1 MKKRTYIDLIN
12 IELKYVKLALAGNDE
27 MDLNIAAYHCQQ
39 AVEETCGY
47 ITQRLGIRS
56 IREHKIEK
64 WVSYLKENTVDVP
77 ILIEQNSTEI
87 SEWES
92 KSRYNINFYASA
104 QLISQIADE
113 VERWLMDMEAISIK
127 KDIKTKNREIDN

>member
-1 MKKRTYIDLIN
+1 MKKRTYVDLIY
-12 IELKYVKLALAGNDE
+12 IELKYVMLALEGNDE

-39 AVEETCGY
+39 AVEKTCGY

-64 WVSYLKENTVDVP
+64 WVRYLKENAVEVP
-77 ILIEQNSTEI
+77 ILIEQNAVEI

-104 QLISQIADE
+104 DLISQIADE
-113 VERWLMDMEAISIK
+113 VKRWLVNVEAISVNKNIK
-127 KDIKTKNREIDN
+127 VENNE